1 VPRHNE
7 HVHFAMILQLL
18 RAPVRPPL
26 RLAGLTVWLLGVVQS
41 RAEGR
46 AASPVPRNVPPTK
59 PEFVD
64 TEASWHVP

>member
-1 VPRHNE
+1 
-7 HVHFAMILQLL
+7 M
-18 RAPVRPPL
+18 RPPL

-46 AASPVPRNVPPTK
+46 AALPVVRKVTPTK